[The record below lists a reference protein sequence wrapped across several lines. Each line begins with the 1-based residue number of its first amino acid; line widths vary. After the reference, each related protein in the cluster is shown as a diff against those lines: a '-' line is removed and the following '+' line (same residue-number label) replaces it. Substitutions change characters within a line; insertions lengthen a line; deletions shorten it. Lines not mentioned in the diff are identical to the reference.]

1 MQNEENIQTK
11 SINYIQDNP
20 ELYSKFDWRTIFLKN
35 SGGISSKRVMGIF
48 GWIVALGIL
57 IAGFVT
63 EKDIP
68 QFAELIAIT
77 SASLLGIDCVTS
89 IWQKNISQ

>member
-1 MQNEENIQTK
+1 MKSSTYGNRNYSPERTK
-11 SINYIQDNP
+11 PDQR
-20 ELYSKFDWRTIFLKN
+20 FDWRTIFLKN
-35 SGGISSKRVMGIF
+35 SGGISSKRVMGIL

-57 IAGFVT
+57 IAGFIT
-63 EKDIP
+63 EKNIP

-89 IWQKNISQ
+89 IWQKNVSQQT